1 MVVMEQPEV
10 IDTHCLSF
18 RSATEAQPAAMT
30 YISVVTAMF
39 GAIMFGIDAGNF
51 GATIDFEGFKNHWCV
66 NMGWGFPNSD
76 KCEYEIDGVMYKNRT
91 GKCALGPGCFAEGD
105 GPDSYSTTFIALGN
119 VLITLGAAVAAVAL
133 SPRVADKHG
142 RRMCISLGCF
152 VVFCGCVLTVI
163 SGTFP
168 TTPPPNEDPRL
179 APFLLNWFPITTFY
193 VSRFMTGFGVGLCCY
208 ALPMYSAEI
217 ATPGIRGR
225 SGGMFQF
232 NCVLGSFISSIVT
245 RAMNIWQVGVM
256 LPGMASIIV
265 TVLIWMVPE
274 SPRWALKNQ
283 GLEAAAQILRR
294 VRKGDVQAELAAIQE
309 GLDAEKDLVQLT
321 YADLFKPGLRNRVF
335 VACFMQVA
343 QQLTGVNAILGLSS
357 LFFKQMG
364 MPESF
369 SNGTFL
375 IIFNAVMLLGVICGL
390 AILDSAYG
398 GRRKQLMIAALLM
411 GPPLFIAGS
420 TLGNKSVGWG
430 LGATMILIYAWG
442 FQFAWGTVPWVYP
455 SEIFSMSERI
465 KAMSLAVFFQ
475 YGANTAVYWISPALV
490 HWNMSATLYIFGC
503 FNLMGLLF
511 IFFCVKET
519 KGVPLEMVPQLFSRR
534 QALAKSEMGDTVS
547 TVSEP

>member
-1 MVVMEQPEV
+1 MVVLEAEG
-10 IDTHCLSF
+10 IDTQCLSF
-18 RSATEAQPAAMT
+18 RSATEAVPGAMT
-30 YISVVTAMF
+30 YISILTAML

-51 GATIDFEGFKNHWCV
+51 GATIDFHGFKEHWCV
-66 NMGWGFPNSD
+66 NMGWGFPNND
-76 KCEYEIDGVMYKNRT
+76 KCVYDIDGVEVKNRT
-91 GKCALGPGCFAEGD
+91 GTCALGPGCFAEGD

-119 VLITLGAAVAAVAL
+119 VLITLGAAVAAIGL
-133 SPRVADKHG
+133 SPRIADKHG

-152 VVFCGCVLTVI
+152 VVFCGCILTVI

-168 TTPPPNEDPRL
+168 TSPPPNDDPRQ
-179 APFLLNWFPITTFY
+179 APFMLNWFPIMTFY
-193 VSRFMTGFGVGLCCY
+193 VARFMTGFGVGLCCY

-232 NCVLGSFISSIVT
+232 NVVLGGLIASIIT
-245 RAMNIWQVGVM
+245 GAMDIWQVGVM
-256 LPGMASIIV
+256 LPGVASIIV
-265 TVLIWMVPE
+265 TGIIWCVPE
-274 SPRWALKNQ
+274 SPRWALKHQ
-283 GLEAAAQILRR
+283 GLEATAQILRR

-364 MPESF
+364 MPSSF
-369 SNGTFL
+369 SGGTFF
-375 IIFNAVMLLGVICGL
+375 IIFNVVMLFGVICGL

-398 GRRKQLMIAALLM
+398 GRRKQLMIAAIVM

-420 TLGNKSVGWG
+420 TLNNDNVGWQ
-430 LGATMILIYAWG
+430 LGATMILIYGWG

-465 KAMSLAVFFQ
+465 KAMGLAVFFQ

-490 HWNMSATLYIFGC
+490 HWNMAGTLIIFGC
-503 FNLMGLLF
+503 MNLIGLVF

-534 QALAKSEMGDTVS
+534 AAMANTEMGMSDH
-547 TVSEP
+547 